1 MTVDLY
7 RKLYFDML
15 SPLFRGHYKEY
26 RKAKKVYASFA
37 VKNFDLI
44 MNTQLIN
51 KKINVPLFSKQGL
64 KILKIALLNM
74 VSRKSHDEKLLSKMI
89 ADEKLKRKYDIKI

>member
-51 KKINVPLFSKQGL
+51 KKN
-64 KILKIALLNM
+64 
-74 VSRKSHDEKLLSKMI
+74 
-89 ADEKLKRKYDIKI
+89 